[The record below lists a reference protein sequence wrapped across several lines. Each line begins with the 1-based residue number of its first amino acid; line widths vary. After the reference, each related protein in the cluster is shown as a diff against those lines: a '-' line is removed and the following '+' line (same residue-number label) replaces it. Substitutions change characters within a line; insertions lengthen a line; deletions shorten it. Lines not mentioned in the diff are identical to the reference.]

1 MPLKVCSSL
10 LNQHDIND
18 LNVERIF
25 MPKLPPKM
33 KKHLFLKTPKLRAHI
48 AKQAQ
53 QLLDV
58 ARLNGPEAVQE
69 MKSAL
74 EGGLEQLNH
83 EADLHPLE
91 FKKSLKELE
100 TIEAITKGAET
111 SVFMLKNALVKL
123 RRERIDLAA
132 LAAVALAGFAAAAFL
147 AAALGILGAFGGA
160 VSASSV
166 ALSSSRPDQGG
177 GGEGGTSS
185 CPEGSGI
192 SDMARLDPSSRT
204 TWIGERST
212 KVYVA
217 PLVALLRSPRTSRRA
232 EDWTFCCSSRFLTG
246 MGAHLGDPGRH
257 QLVHLC
263 WPWMFL
269 RLGPHPHHH
278 RLAITH

>member
-10 LNQHDIND
+10 LNQHDIDD

-48 AKQAQ
+48 AQQAQ

-100 TIEAITKGAET
+100 TIEAITKA
-111 SVFMLKNALVKL
+111 SVPILGLTLSQSDARSKPALQ
-123 RRERIDLAA
+123 
-132 LAAVALAGFAAAAFL
+132 AFL
-147 AAALGILGAFGGA
+147 
-160 VSASSV
+160 
-166 ALSSSRPDQGG
+166 
-177 GGEGGTSS
+177 
-185 CPEGSGI
+185 
-192 SDMARLDPSSRT
+192 
-204 TWIGERST
+204 
-212 KVYVA
+212 
-217 PLVALLRSPRTSRRA
+217 
-232 EDWTFCCSSRFLTG
+232 
-246 MGAHLGDPGRH
+246 
-257 QLVHLC
+257 
-263 WPWMFL
+263 
-269 RLGPHPHHH
+269 
-278 RLAITH
+278 